1 MAERPIGIQRL
12 FRQSVL
18 ARLHLARVQLA
29 IIHQEQHT
37 LAEFGL
43 TPAQFD
49 VLSRLATEPGL
60 TQQQLAERLLV
71 TKGNVGGLIDRME
84 QAGLVER
91 CGNPDDRRV
100 YELHLTQSGARSFD
114 AAAPALEEV
123 LDSQF
128 SALSEEEKTELMAL
142 LAKLDRALNRAQ
154 TR

>member
-1 MAERPIGIQRL
+1 MAEKPVGIQRP
-12 FRQSVL
+12 FRLSVL
-18 ARLHLARVQLA
+18 ASLHLARVQQAMIHRQQRVLA
-29 IIHQEQHT
+29 NY
-37 LAEFGL
+37 GL

-100 YELHLTQSGARSFD
+100 HELHLTTSGARIFE

-128 SALSEEEKTELMAL
+128 SALSEDEKTQLMAL
-142 LAKLDRALNRAQ
+142 LAKLDRALNRA
-154 TR
+154 